1 MFNVATGN
9 QNIAIGYESLFAS
22 AGSAISNNIAIGS
35 SALYVTTASNNIAIG
50 NSAASTLTSGTNNI
64 AIGHSA
70 QLTSNTASNQLNI
83 GNWIYGNS
91 GSISIGTGAISSKFT
106 VDSGTNG
113 ISGLRLARINS
124 TSTVTSTNIVGL

>member
-50 NSAASTLTSGTNNI
+50 HSAASTLTSGTNNI

-83 GNWIYGNS
+83 GNWIYGS
-91 GSISIGTGAISSKFT
+91 GGSIGIGTGGTAIT
-106 VDSGTNG
+106 ARLTLDSGTNN
-113 ISGLRLARINS
+113 LA
-124 TSTVTSTNIVGL
+124 